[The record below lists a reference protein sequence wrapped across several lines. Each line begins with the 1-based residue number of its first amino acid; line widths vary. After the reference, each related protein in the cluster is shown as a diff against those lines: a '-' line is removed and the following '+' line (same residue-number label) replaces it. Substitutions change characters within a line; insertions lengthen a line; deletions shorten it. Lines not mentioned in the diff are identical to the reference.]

1 MRTSVTWINDYL
13 DRPATAEEQAD
24 LLTAAGLNFDGGDVA
39 ENGERWQEIE
49 TTSNRGDCLSH
60 VGLARELCAMSG
72 RTLKAPAPSN
82 KADGSAASKHVA
94 VTNEDTAAC
103 PRYTARVIR
112 DVRVGPSPEWLQRRL
127 RAIGQIPRNNLVDCT
142 NFVLFELGQ
151 PTHVFDL
158 DRLKGARI
166 QVRRARKG
174 ERFLPIGEGAQ
185 ETELAGGEL
194 VIADAERPVAIAGVK
209 GGALTAVTDVTTN
222 VLIEAATF
230 APAVV
235 RAASR
240 GLKIASDSSYRFE
253 RGVHPSEIDAA
264 AERLVQLI
272 LETAGGTLC
281 DGSVEAGA
289 PLPSSR
295 RVSVR
300 PARVRAIL
308 GTEIPLEEIVRAL
321 ETLGFSPVVRGDAV
335 DCSVPPRRLDIER
348 EVDIIEEICRIH
360 GLDRIPLKEKLSVR
374 VAPVEPQVA
383 APRAV
388 KGLLVGL
395 GFVESITHTLVSERH
410 AAPFYRAGRAQ
421 LRVGDERAGGTPV
434 LRPSVIPSL
443 LEVRR
448 RNADAGLAELRLFE
462 FASAFALHA
471 DGSHDEQSLVT
482 LLNDNPTDAD
492 NAMRWMRGA
501 CERTVRLLAGNHV
514 KLAVSSVP
522 AATRAPWYST
532 EAALTV
538 DGRHVG
544 SWGLLTPAA
553 TAVFGLEG
561 TFAAAE
567 LLLRPLYAGF
577 PPEARAEALPS
588 FPAIERDLSAIL
600 PETATWA
607 EVEALVAGLTLPC
620 FESLGFV
627 GTYRG
632 KQTGAGRKSV
642 TMRLVFRAADRTLK
656 REDADAAMNTL
667 SDALRTRMQAEI
679 RA

>member
-60 VGLARELCAMSG
+60 VGMAREICAMSG
-72 RTLKAPAPSN
+72 RALKAPAAGA
-82 KADGSAASKHVA
+82 KADGGPAARHVA
-94 VTNEDTAAC
+94 VTNQDHAGC

-158 DRLKGARI
+158 DLLRGARI
-166 QVRRARKG
+166 EVRRARKG

-185 ETELAGGEL
+185 EAELAGGEL

-209 GGALTAVTDVTTN
+209 GGALTAVSDQTTN
-222 VLIEAATF
+222 ILIEAATF
-230 APAVV
+230 SPVAV

-240 GLKIASDSSYRFE
+240 GLRISSDSSYRFE
-253 RGVHPSEIDAA
+253 RGVHAAEVDAA
-264 AERLVQLI
+264 AERLVALI

-281 DGSVEAGA
+281 DGVVEAGA
-289 PLPSSR
+289 PLPAAR

-300 PARVRAIL
+300 PSRVRAIL

-321 ETLGFSPVVRGDAV
+321 ETLGFSPVVRGDSV
-335 DCSVPPRRLDIER
+335 DCSVPARRLDVER
-348 EVDIIEEICRIH
+348 EIDVIEEICRIH
-360 GLDRIPLKEKLSVR
+360 GLDRIPLRDTLAVR

-388 KGLLVGL
+388 KGMLVGL

-410 AAPFYRAGRAQ
+410 AAPFFRAGAAP

-462 FASAFALHA
+462 FASAFVLRG
-471 DGSHDEQSLVT
+471 DGSHDERSLVT
-482 LLNDNPTDAD
+482 ILTDSPAD
-492 NAMRWMRGA
+492 PDGAMRWIRGA
-501 CERTVRLLAGNHV
+501 CERTVRLLAGNHAGLRV
-514 KLAVSSVP
+514 TAVD
-522 AATRAPWYST
+522 AAARAPWYST
-532 EAALTV
+532 EAAISV
-538 DGRHVG
+538 DGTPLG
-544 SWGLLTPAA
+544 TWGLLLPSV

-567 LLLRPLYAGF
+567 LALRPLYPNF
-577 PPEARAEALPS
+577 PPEVRAEAMPS

-600 PETATWA
+600 PEASTWA
-607 EVEALVAGLTLPC
+607 EVESLVAGLSLPC

-632 KQTGAGRKSV
+632 KQTGAGRKSL
-642 TMRLVFRAADRTLK
+642 TMRLVFRAPDRTLK
-656 REDADAAMNTL
+656 REDADAAMHSL
-667 SDALRTRMQAEI
+667 AEALNARLGAEI
-679 RA
+679 RS